1 MSEHLDADKD
11 PSPPS
16 ELDAKEL
23 TRETRSLQT
32 QVYVLAGILLA
43 FMLAVLLGA
52 VLTTAV
58 HMGVIT
64 AGACLHDLLDMAK
77 EIVTLFLEAE

>member
-1 MSEHLDADKD
+1 MSEKLEAEKDSDKSAVHD
-11 PSPPS
+11 T
-16 ELDAKEL
+16 KEL
-23 TRETRSLQT
+23 TQETRSLQT
-32 QVYVLAGILLA
+32 QVYILAGILLA
-43 FMLAVLLGA
+43 FMVAVLLGA

-64 AGACLHDLLDMAK
+64 AGACLHNLMDTAK

>member
-1 MSEHLDADKD
+1 MSENLDAEKD
-11 PSPPS
+11 QDPIA
-16 ELDAKEL
+16 EHDTKEL

-32 QVYVLAGILLA
+32 QVYILAGVLLA
-43 FMLAVLLGA
+43 FMVAVLLGA

-64 AGACLHDLLDMAK
+64 AGACLHNLMDTAK